1 MMIRPA
7 MPWHSV
13 EMARSAARS
22 VLPRAIFDFIDGGAD
37 GEAALRGNLD
47 QFEAYRLVP
56 RVGVDVSGREQSA
69 VLFGRRY
76 DSPLGIGPTG
86 LAGLARPRAELML
99 MQAAEAMNVPFT
111 LSTVSST
118 SIEEIGDVARR
129 PHWFQLYILRD
140 RAISIRLMERA
151 AKAGFDTL
159 VVTMDCPVG
168 AHRERDLVNAF
179 SLPYRPSPAAVID
192 TLRHMPWLLRL
203 ALNGAPQPVNMVEA
217 AGSTGALSL
226 LAFMDSQ
233 LDPAVTWQ
241 DVRDLRRRWKGA
253 LVIKGVLSPDDVEE
267 AINVGAD
274 GIVVSNHGGRQLGA
288 AASPLYQLPAIADRV
303 KDRLTVLYDSGVRRG
318 MDAVRALALGADGIL
333 VGRPTLFGVA
343 AGGMDGARR
352 ILEIF
357 RADIDRTM
365 ALIGARTLAEI
376 DARSVATNQPMQTVG
391 RPLGC
396 PAIAANRQ
404 ISNSILE
411 GQNGQLA

>member
-1 MMIRPA
+1 MMTRRP
-7 MPWHSV
+7 MSWHSV
-13 EMARSAARS
+13 EMARRAARN

-37 GEAALRGNLD
+37 GEAALRGNSD

-56 RVGVDVSGREQSA
+56 RVGIDVSTRDQSA

-76 DSPLGIGPTG
+76 DSPLGVGPTG
-86 LAGLARPRAELML
+86 LAGLARPKADLML

-118 SIEEIGDVARR
+118 SIEEVGDAASR

-151 AKAGFDTL
+151 AAAGFETL
-159 VVTMDCPVG
+159 VITMDCPVG

-179 SLPYRPSPAAVID
+179 SLPYRPSAAAVAD

-203 ALNGAPQPVNMVEA
+203 AFNGAPQPANMVEA
-217 AGSTGALSL
+217 AGATGALSL

-241 DVRDLRRRWKGA
+241 DVRELRRLWKGA
-253 LVIKGVLSPDDVEE
+253 LVIKGVLSPDDV
-267 AINVGAD
+267 AQAVNVGAD

-288 AASPLYQLPAIADRV
+288 SASPLFQLPAIAERASG
-303 KDRLTVLYDSGVRRG
+303 KLTVLYDSGVRRG
-318 MDAVRALALGADGIL
+318 MDAVKALALGAQGIL
-333 VGRPTLFGVA
+333 MGRPTLFGVA
-343 AGGMDGARR
+343 AGGADGARR
-352 ILEIF
+352 ILELF

-365 ALIGARTLAEI
+365 ALTGARTLAEI
-376 DARSVATNQPMQTVG
+376 GAHSIVTNQPGQRVG
-391 RPLGC
+391 SSFGC
-396 PAIAANRQ
+396 PAIVANQRL
-404 ISNSILE
+404 SNIRE
-411 GQNGQLA
+411 RHDG